1 MNVEGVKVITADG
14 QVTKTPVTVLCAS
27 VRLQQ
32 ETTWHTPSLPFPSLP
47 SSPLSSPSLSSL
59 PSLPPPSLSSLSLST
74 SEPYHGACPETYL
87 VLHSRNQEIS
97 LCHGCKKPP
106 DRGRWCLLSRL
117 PPPIQGEGEGCS
129 LSIPRTHWCILK
141 HVCSEKLAFGI
152 NPMSIGIAKE
162 FHIPPFLN
170 HWEEL
175 LTNVVMWHRW
185 GGKYYYMYT
194 SVVAVP
200 LS

>member
-1 MNVEGVKVITADG
+1 MTY
-14 QVTKTPVTVLCAS
+14 
-27 VRLQQ
+27 
-32 ETTWHTPSLPFPSLP
+32 PFPSFLPSLISFPLFPPFP
-47 SSPLSSPSLSSL
+47 SSPLSSLF
-59 PSLPPPSLSSLSLST
+59 LST
-74 SEPYHGACPETYL
+74 SEPHHGACPETYL

-129 LSIPRTHWCILK
+129 LSVPRTDWCILK

-170 HWEEL
+170 H
-175 LTNVVMWHRW
+175 
-185 GGKYYYMYT
+185 
-194 SVVAVP
+194 
-200 LS
+200 